1 MKRVFV
7 GVVIA
12 VAAAT
17 AMACGSVGTTTARTR
32 ATRSAGA
39 SLSPGSAPEW
49 LEQFVDGTLGG
60 SVFIPVG
67 DGALVYGGV
76 ESDGSINRRGALLGR
91 NGTSSEFVTTLGLVD
106 ATGVATDDAVYL
118 AGRTCAGRSEQSDY
132 GVACSP
138 GRITVLRVDRETRA
152 VSDVD
157 LGVDLADTS
166 GRAAFASIAAFG
178 DGIVA
183 DLTGPERHTLIAIG
197 RDGKRTPLPLPK
209 GDFLCSVGT
218 VLFAEAGPRA
228 PQPEH
233 EVLTDDAPGEH
244 TRPDLIELKSGAT
257 EWTPVPK
264 SPGEHFGEIGC
275 SSGHLFEL
283 PGTAGDQSVA
293 VFDPL
298 SRRWVLTPDLSPN
311 GLAYSLVN
319 PITAGFVVA
328 RDQSY
333 TVVDPDTGKL
343 QSLSHPNDP
352 ATAVPNRVLADDLRL
367 LSVGKDLTLE
377 EIR

>member
-1 MKRVFV
+1 M
-7 GVVIA
+7 
-12 VAAAT
+12 
-17 AMACGSVGTTTARTR
+17 
-32 ATRSAGA
+32 
-39 SLSPGSAPEW
+39 
-49 LEQFVDGTLGG
+49 
-60 SVFIPVG
+60 
-67 DGALVYGGV
+67 
-76 ESDGSINRRGALLGR
+76 
-91 NGTSSEFVTTLGLVD
+91 
-106 ATGVATDDAVYL
+106 
-118 AGRTCAGRSEQSDY
+118 
-132 GVACSP
+132 
-138 GRITVLRVDRETRA
+138 
-152 VSDVD
+152 
-157 LGVDLADTS
+157 
-166 GRAAFASIAAFG
+166 
-178 DGIVA
+178 
-183 DLTGPERHTLIAIG
+183 
-197 RDGKRTPLPLPK
+197 
-209 GDFLCSVGT
+209 
-218 VLFAEAGPRA
+218 LFAEAGPRA